1 MRVNSA
7 KLSLTELKTDADILS
22 FAPAQHGNVKPK
34 KTRRRKVKSVIRMS
48 DQEYKSRKTSR
59 SGIRPAQ
66 PTRVEIR
73 TGDEKLSDARREVA
87 VGSGKG
93 SLDLRQAK
101 LAEQHRL

>member
-59 SGIRPAQ
+59 SGIRPAI
-66 PTRVEIR
+66 PTRSEIR
-73 TGDEKLSDARREVA
+73 IGDEKLSDAVRQVA
-87 VGSGKG
+87 IDSGKG
-93 SLDLRQAK
+93 TRELRQAQ
-101 LAEQHRL
+101 LAE